1 MKRNLISSKVVEVAF
16 IPEKKEK
23 QSNNLSR
30 VTEPKFVNNF
40 KLNDQKDRDS
50 SLLAKNKSK

>member
-1 MKRNLISSKVVEVAF
+1 MKRNLISSQVVEVAF

-23 QSNNLSR
+23 QSNNLSS

-50 SLLAKNKSK
+50 SLLAKNKGK